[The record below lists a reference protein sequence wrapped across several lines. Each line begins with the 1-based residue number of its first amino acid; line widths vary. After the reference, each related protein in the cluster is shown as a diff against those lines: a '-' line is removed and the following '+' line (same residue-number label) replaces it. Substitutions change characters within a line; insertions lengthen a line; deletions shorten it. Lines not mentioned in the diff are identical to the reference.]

1 MIIDQE
7 SADQA
12 VELSPEEKVGLLLEL
27 LSISL
32 IGLVDEQGDVDLETL
47 KGLSLEFLED
57 GGMKLDLV
65 PDSGDAVSYVSD
77 ASVVEEALMEIMGD
91 SAPVA
96 EEE

>member
-1 MIIDQE
+1 MVIDQE

-32 IGLVDEQGDVDLETL
+32 VALADEQGDIDLETL

-65 PDSGDAVSYVSD
+65 PDSGDPVSYVSD
-77 ASVVEEALMEIMGD
+77 ASVVEEALMEIVGEA
-91 SAPVA
+91 SPAV

>member
-1 MIIDQE
+1 MVIDQE

-32 IGLVDEQGDVDLETL
+32 IGLADEQGDVDLETL

-57 GGMKLDLV
+57 GGMKLDL
-65 PDSGDAVSYVSD
+65 DLDFGDAVSYVSD

-91 SAPVA
+91 SDPVV